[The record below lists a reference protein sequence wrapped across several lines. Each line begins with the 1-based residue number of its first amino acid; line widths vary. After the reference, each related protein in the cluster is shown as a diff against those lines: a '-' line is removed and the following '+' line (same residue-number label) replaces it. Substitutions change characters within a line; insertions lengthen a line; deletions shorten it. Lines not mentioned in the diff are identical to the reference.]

1 MSLKFQMMANEGFEI
16 MIILKNKNNKVQVN
30 LCVDS
35 NVNINVIFVKAS
47 CFRFFRQI
55 KLYVFVLTFYLDII
69 RQHFPGIYNIIKYPS
84 WNYTI
89 TRIITVSKI
98 VYWKLDIRGPWI
110 ILDWY
115 LWNPIT
121 IYHKYNN

>member
-1 MSLKFQMMANEGFEI
+1 MPLKFQMVANEGFEI

-84 WNYTI
+84 
-89 TRIITVSKI
+89 
-98 VYWKLDIRGPWI
+98 
-110 ILDWY
+110 
-115 LWNPIT
+115 
-121 IYHKYNN
+121 